1 MRLPERLL
9 AAVLLFAAG
18 AAAQADPMDLKPFR
32 ATYLIDW
39 KGITAGTSTLELK
52 SAGEDTFVYSSVNV
66 ARGVFRMAFGDAIT
80 SQSTFRVTDG
90 RIVPQSYR
98 GSDEKERPVELDFDW
113 SRKRVTGVAKERSVD
128 LELQDG
134 TQDPMSMQ
142 IASLRSLGT
151 GTLLG
156 SVSLVD
162 SDKIKEYELRRE
174 GTARIETGLGALDT
188 VVYTSQRAGGDRV
201 TRTWVAPAL
210 GYLPVKAERL
220 RKNKV
225 EFTMR
230 IESVDR

>member
-1 MRLPERLL
+1 MRLPERALALL
-9 AAVLLFAAG
+9 LLVAAAG
-18 AAAQADPMDLKPFR
+18 AQADPVDLKPFR

-39 KGITAGTSTLELK
+39 KGMTAGTSTLELK
-52 SAGEDTFVYSSVNV
+52 RSGPDSYVYSSVNV

-80 SQSTFRVTDG
+80 SESTFRVVDG
-90 RIVPQSYR
+90 RLVPQTFR
-98 GSDEKERPVELDFDW
+98 GSDEKERPVELNFDW
-113 SRKRVTGVAKERSVD
+113 TRKRVTGVAKEQIVD
-128 LELQDG
+128 LELHDG

-142 IASLRSLGT
+142 LASLRSLAT
-151 GTLLG
+151 GTPLG

-174 GTARIETGLGALDT
+174 GTAQIETGLGTLDT

-230 IESVDR
+230 IESTDR

>member
-1 MRLPERLL
+1 MRLPERALVLLML
-9 AAVLLFAAG
+9 AASAG
-18 AAAQADPMDLKPFR
+18 AQADPANLEPFR

-39 KGITAGTSTLELK
+39 KGMTAGSSTLELK
-52 SAGEDTFVYSSVNV
+52 RAGPDGYVYSSVNV

-80 SQSTFRVTDG
+80 SESTFRVADG
-90 RIVPQSYR
+90 RIVPQEFR
-98 GSDEKERPVELDFDW
+98 GSDEKERPVELNFDW
-113 SRKRVTGVAKERSVD
+113 TRKRVTGVAKGHAVD
-128 LELQDG
+128 LELRDG

-142 IASLRSLGT
+142 LASLRSLAA
-151 GTLLG
+151 GTLQG

-174 GTARIETGLGALDT
+174 GTAQIETGLGTLDT
-188 VVYTSQRAGGDRV
+188 VVYTSQRAGGDRL

-230 IESVDR
+230 IESIDR